1 MTGQLQKLVQLRGR
15 LKSRLT
21 LLHNKYISTNA
32 YKAESLSILNNRIAG
47 VKSLWQEF
55 VEAQTQI
62 EDLSDDQ
69 DIELEERDEFD
80 TKILK
85 VLDVF
90 ESEISLR
97 SSESVPVER
106 QPSAPL
112 SNNFHSIPLPKIDLP
127 EFTGKFEDW
136 LPFYEV
142 FKPLI
147 HENPSLD
154 DTQRLLYL
162 KSCLKGEAKQVVV
175 SLKTISENYEVAWES
190 LREKFENKRI
200 LVQNHVNAL
209 LFSLEPVPKN
219 SPSAIRSLLEAVT
232 SHTKALKV
240 LDQPVD
246 HWDSLLIQIMISKL
260 DEHIQREWEKSLE
273 GDSVPRLKQLVELLT
288 KQCRLMESMAINKI
302 HINPKS
308 KASVKTTHITV
319 NTSRCPL
326 CENQHK
332 LNACPSFLS
341 LSIEDR
347 IKQARTHK
355 LCLNCLRENHVAK
368 NCFTKSCCR
377 ECNKRHHSLLH
388 LEKRASNDTETTN
401 VHEGPSNASY
411 VCKFSSSEVLLST
424 AYVNVRDAG
433 GKWQQCR
440 ALLDVGSQSNFISES
455 LSNLVGTSFK
465 DVNMPVSGIGS
476 LNRNIKRVTQVEI
489 SPLNDRDNTFDLSC
503 LVIPKITENL
513 PVKSFDK
520 RRLNLPNLRL
530 ADPSFNKSGPID
542 LLLGADIF
550 WSVMLP
556 ESVKANHSHP
566 HLQNTQLG
574 WLIGGSIAESQSN
587 LKTCA
592 NLAITLQDQVARFWE
607 IEQVTTT
614 GPPRTR
620 VEAWCEEH
628 FLKTYAREP
637 NGKFVV
643 RLPFKQNVSK
653 LRGSKDIATKRFLQL
668 ERNLMR
674 QPTLRSDYVKFM
686 AEYLKLG
693 HMSPVTNI
701 DAFRCYLPHHCVV
714 KESSTTTKV
723 RVVFDGSC
731 KTNSG
736 ISLNETLLVG
746 PTIQPDLV
754 TILLRFRSHQYV
766 LSADIAKMYRQVLVH
781 PDDRRYQ
788 TILWRENPNQPIIEY
803 ELNTVTYGTTSA
815 PFLAIK
821 VLQHIAQLHQDQYPL
836 ACKHILEDFYVD
848 DLLTGADSIE
858 QLQKIRT
865 EITRVVAD
873 AGFELRKW
881 NSNDPS
887 LIAEQALGP
896 TSQLI
901 IDKQDTKSLGVTWNA
916 HKDEIKYSFQLKS
929 NTTVTKRSIL
939 SVIAQLFDPLGLLGP
954 VILKAKLLLQQ
965 IWALKLNWDDRV
977 PESIEST
984 WLYFVDSLPAVSSLS
999 IPRNIKCREPVK
1011 LEIHGFCDASKDAY
1025 GAVIYI
1031 RSLDATGVYH
1041 NNILCSKSRVA
1052 PLKATTIP
1060 QLELCAALLLAKL
1073 YVKVRNSIKLNID
1086 GTYFWTDSTI
1096 VLDWLAA
1103 ETMNEKIFVA
1113 NRISEISTLTNPDH
1127 WHHVAGVENP
1137 ADAISRGLS
1146 PTELVK
1152 SISWWHGP
1160 NWLNQETWK
1169 EGLVKCKRESRPLI
1183 TLTVTEMEEWPI
1195 LSKYSNFS
1203 KLLRVITYC
1212 RRFIH
1217 NCRDVKN
1224 KLTGRIEISE
1234 IHETK
1239 LVVLKIVQSGVFS
1252 TELKCLKTKG
1262 SVGNKSKLKSLNPF
1276 LDESS
1281 GLIRVGGRL
1290 THAILSIDKK
1300 HPIVLPHKHH
1310 ITNLLITECHKM
1322 QLHGGPQATLAAIR
1336 QQYWPLGGKGVV
1348 KQVIR
1353 RCIQC
1358 KKTNPPICHQQMGD
1372 LPATRVQPSR
1382 PFINTGVDYAG
1393 PIIIKEGRGRGKR
1406 LAKSYVAVFVCFS
1419 TKAIHLELV
1428 SDCTSDSFLAAFR
1441 RFISR
1446 RGNVTT
1452 MYSDNGT
1459 NFVGANKELQTLK
1472 QLFKDSQFQQKLFSE
1487 SLKYNTNW
1495 KFIPANSPHWG
1506 GLWEAG
1512 VKSVNGH
1519 IKRVV
1524 GDTSLTFEE
1533 MYTFLTQVE
1542 ACVNSRPITQ
1552 LSTDPNDLIP
1562 LTPGHFLIGDRL
1574 TTVLE
1579 PDLTPI
1585 RLNRLSRWQ
1594 LVQRLQQ
1601 HFWRRWSSEYL
1612 HHLQQRSKWQDKTDK
1627 PFKVGSLVL
1636 LCDDNLPPLQWKL
1649 GRIQELHPGSDGLVR
1664 AVTVKT
1670 LTGSVR
1676 RAINRISILIE

>member
-97 SSESVPVER
+97 SSGSVPVER

-147 HENPSLD
+147 DENPSLD

-246 HWDSLLIQIMISKL
+246 HWDILLIQIMISKL

-302 HINPKS
+302 HINSKS
-308 KASVKTTHITV
+308 KASVKTTHITI
-319 NTSRCPL
+319 NTSKCPL

-368 NCFTKSCCR
+368 NCFSKSCCR

-388 LEKRASNDTETTN
+388 LEMRASNDTETAN
-401 VHEGPSNASY
+401 VQVGPSNASY

-440 ALLDVGSQSNFISES
+440 ALLDVGSQSNFISEN

-465 DVNMPVSGIGS
+465 NVNMPVSGIGS
-476 LNRNIKRVTQVEI
+476 LNRNVKRVTQVEI

-542 LLLGADIF
+542 LLLGADVF

-628 FLKTYAREP
+628 FLFHP
-637 NGKFVV
+637 
-643 RLPFKQNVSK
+643 VSN
-653 LRGSKDIATKRFLQL
+653 F
-668 ERNLMR
+668 N
-674 QPTLRSDYVKFM
+674 TLRHQF
-686 AEYLKLG
+686 
-693 HMSPVTNI
+693 
-701 DAFRCYLPHHCVV
+701 
-714 KESSTTTKV
+714 ESGKTQKTAGRRLSVAIGNTKV
-723 RVVFDGSC
+723 
-731 KTNSG
+731 
-736 ISLNETLLVG
+736 
-746 PTIQPDLV
+746 TIAI
-754 TILLRFRSHQYV
+754 TI
-766 LSADIAKMYRQVLVH
+766 IQV
-781 PDDRRYQ
+781 
-788 TILWRENPNQPIIEY
+788 
-803 ELNTVTYGTTSA
+803 
-815 PFLAIK
+815 
-821 VLQHIAQLHQDQYPL
+821 
-836 ACKHILEDFYVD
+836 
-848 DLLTGADSIE
+848 
-858 QLQKIRT
+858 
-865 EITRVVAD
+865 
-873 AGFELRKW
+873 
-881 NSNDPS
+881 
-887 LIAEQALGP
+887 
-896 TSQLI
+896 
-901 IDKQDTKSLGVTWNA
+901 
-916 HKDEIKYSFQLKS
+916 
-929 NTTVTKRSIL
+929 
-939 SVIAQLFDPLGLLGP
+939 
-954 VILKAKLLLQQ
+954 
-965 IWALKLNWDDRV
+965 
-977 PESIEST
+977 
-984 WLYFVDSLPAVSSLS
+984 
-999 IPRNIKCREPVK
+999 
-1011 LEIHGFCDASKDAY
+1011 
-1025 GAVIYI
+1025 
-1031 RSLDATGVYH
+1031 
-1041 NNILCSKSRVA
+1041 
-1052 PLKATTIP
+1052 
-1060 QLELCAALLLAKL
+1060 
-1073 YVKVRNSIKLNID
+1073 
-1086 GTYFWTDSTI
+1086 
-1096 VLDWLAA
+1096 
-1103 ETMNEKIFVA
+1103 
-1113 NRISEISTLTNPDH
+1113 
-1127 WHHVAGVENP
+1127 
-1137 ADAISRGLS
+1137 
-1146 PTELVK
+1146 
-1152 SISWWHGP
+1152 
-1160 NWLNQETWK
+1160 
-1169 EGLVKCKRESRPLI
+1169 
-1183 TLTVTEMEEWPI
+1183 
-1195 LSKYSNFS
+1195 
-1203 KLLRVITYC
+1203 
-1212 RRFIH
+1212 
-1217 NCRDVKN
+1217 
-1224 KLTGRIEISE
+1224 
-1234 IHETK
+1234 
-1239 LVVLKIVQSGVFS
+1239 
-1252 TELKCLKTKG
+1252 
-1262 SVGNKSKLKSLNPF
+1262 
-1276 LDESS
+1276 
-1281 GLIRVGGRL
+1281 
-1290 THAILSIDKK
+1290 
-1300 HPIVLPHKHH
+1300 
-1310 ITNLLITECHKM
+1310 
-1322 QLHGGPQATLAAIR
+1322 
-1336 QQYWPLGGKGVV
+1336 
-1348 KQVIR
+1348 
-1353 RCIQC
+1353 
-1358 KKTNPPICHQQMGD
+1358 
-1372 LPATRVQPSR
+1372 
-1382 PFINTGVDYAG
+1382 
-1393 PIIIKEGRGRGKR
+1393 
-1406 LAKSYVAVFVCFS
+1406 
-1419 TKAIHLELV
+1419 
-1428 SDCTSDSFLAAFR
+1428 
-1441 RFISR
+1441 
-1446 RGNVTT
+1446 
-1452 MYSDNGT
+1452 
-1459 NFVGANKELQTLK
+1459 
-1472 QLFKDSQFQQKLFSE
+1472 
-1487 SLKYNTNW
+1487 
-1495 KFIPANSPHWG
+1495 
-1506 GLWEAG
+1506 
-1512 VKSVNGH
+1512 
-1519 IKRVV
+1519 
-1524 GDTSLTFEE
+1524 
-1533 MYTFLTQVE
+1533 
-1542 ACVNSRPITQ
+1542 
-1552 LSTDPNDLIP
+1552 
-1562 LTPGHFLIGDRL
+1562 
-1574 TTVLE
+1574 
-1579 PDLTPI
+1579 
-1585 RLNRLSRWQ
+1585 
-1594 LVQRLQQ
+1594 
-1601 HFWRRWSSEYL
+1601 
-1612 HHLQQRSKWQDKTDK
+1612 
-1627 PFKVGSLVL
+1627 
-1636 LCDDNLPPLQWKL
+1636 
-1649 GRIQELHPGSDGLVR
+1649 
-1664 AVTVKT
+1664 
-1670 LTGSVR
+1670 
-1676 RAINRISILIE
+1676 